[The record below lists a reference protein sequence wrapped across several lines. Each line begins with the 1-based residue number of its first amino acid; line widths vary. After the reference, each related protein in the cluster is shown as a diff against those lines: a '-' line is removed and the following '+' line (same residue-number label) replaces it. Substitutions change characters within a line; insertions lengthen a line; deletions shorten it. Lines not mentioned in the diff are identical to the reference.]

1 MAIATK
7 RGLQRKDL
15 IERIEFLEYVLGTS
29 IERQKNCES
38 ILNLYIEM
46 NKDDNKFTKFL
57 DKKKKDG
64 KHKQEEHKSS

>member
-15 IERIEFLEYVLGTS
+15 IQRIEFLEYALGNT
-29 IERQKNCES
+29 IDRQRNCES

-46 NKDDNKFTKFL
+46 NKDDVKFTKFL

-64 KHKQEEHKSS
+64 KHKQEERKSS

>member
-7 RGLQRKDL
+7 RLQRKDL
-15 IERIEFLEYVLGTS
+15 IQRIEFLEYALRTT
-29 IERQKNCES
+29 IDRQKNCES

-46 NKDDNKFTKFL
+46 NKDDVKFTKFL

-64 KHKQEEHKSS
+64 EHKQEEHKSS